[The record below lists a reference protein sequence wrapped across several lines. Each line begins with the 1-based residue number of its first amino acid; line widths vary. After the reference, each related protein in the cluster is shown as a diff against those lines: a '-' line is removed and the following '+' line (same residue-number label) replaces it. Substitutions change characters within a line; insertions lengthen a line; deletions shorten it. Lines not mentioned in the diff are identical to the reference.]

1 MTDAGVFVVMLGA
14 AIALLAAPARHSGF
28 RIMSAVMFF
37 AVSLVLFSG
46 GTITSTQVITGI
58 NATET
63 VTTRLLVHGDSS
75 QLTLGYLFFFV
86 GLVTALSHFE
96 ESLKYV
102 AGFVSER
109 RRRAADGA

>member
-1 MTDAGVFVVMLGA
+1 MTDAGVFAVMLGA
-14 AIALLAAPARHSGF
+14 AIVLLAAPARHSGY

-46 GTITSTQVITGI
+46 ENITSTQIIMGI

-63 VTTRLLVHGDSS
+63 VTTRLLVHGDFS
-75 QLTLGYLFFFV
+75 QITLGYLFFFV

-96 ESLKYV
+96 ASLAYV
-102 AGFVSER
+102 AEFVSER

>member
-1 MTDAGVFVVMLGA
+1 MTDAGVFTVMLGA
-14 AIALLAAPARHSGF
+14 AIALLAAPARHSGY

-46 GTITSTQVITGI
+46 GNITSTQVITGI

-75 QLTLGYLFFFV
+75 QITLGYLFFFV

-96 ESLKYV
+96 ESLTYV
-102 AGFVSER
+102 ARFVSER